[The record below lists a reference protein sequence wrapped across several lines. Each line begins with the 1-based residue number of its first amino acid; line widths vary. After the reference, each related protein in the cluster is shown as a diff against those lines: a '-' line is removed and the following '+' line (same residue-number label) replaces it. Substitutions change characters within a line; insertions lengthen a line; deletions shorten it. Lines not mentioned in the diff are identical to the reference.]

1 MTSAGTARFIDLPFA
16 EPKVIRSA
24 RPDGSA
30 VLGSGYTLADHPPH
44 MLAYLDRWAEA
55 APDRVFLAERDAAGG
70 WRELT
75 YGDAAERSGRL
86 AQTLL
91 DRGHDPARPIM
102 MLCDATVNMGV
113 LKLAAMRVGIPFVP
127 VSPAYSLMSETFE
140 KLRGVVQ
147 MIRPGLVYVS
157 KLAMF
162 ARALDAV
169 GLTDVPV
176 ICDDDT
182 PDRKGVEN
190 FDNWLGA
197 PPGPAVAEAFA
208 GVNGDTLAKILLTS
222 GSTGTPKGV
231 LNPQRMLC
239 SNGVAIDQLWPFL
252 GARPPVLVDWLPWS
266 HTFGTNF
273 NLGQILRHGGTMYID
288 AGKPAPGRIE
298 TTLANLRAVRP
309 NLLYNVPR
317 GFDMLLPHLEA
328 DDDFAAHVFGD
339 LDIIFYAGAALPKT
353 LWDRLEALSVKV
365 RGARVPILS
374 SLGATETGPCATLTH
389 WGPEVANSI
398 GLPIPGSEVK
408 LVPSG
413 DKTEIRVRGP
423 NVTPGYFG
431 APDLTAA
438 AFDEEGFFRL
448 GDAVKY
454 IDEARPERGLLF
466 DGRVA
471 ENFKL
476 LTGTWVA
483 AGLLRIAA
491 ISAGAPVIQDAVVT
505 GHDREE
511 VGLLVFPSPAGCR
524 AVAGDAPEDEALDD
538 LIHREAVRAAL
549 AHGLARHNADNP
561 GSSTRI
567 ARVLITTEPPSID
580 GNEITDKGY
589 LNQRAVLARRAD
601 LVERLY
607 AEPAGADVVL
617 VDPLS

>member
-1 MTSAGTARFIDLPFA
+1 MASAANAPFIDLPFA
-16 EPKVIRSA
+16 KPKVTRT
-24 RPDGSA
+24 RRDDGST
-30 VLGSGYTLADHPPH
+30 VLASGYALADYPPH

-55 APDRVFLAERDAAGG
+55 APDRVFLAERDAEDN

-75 YGDAAERSGRL
+75 YADAAERSGRL

-91 DRGHDPARPIM
+91 DRGHSAARPIM

-140 KLRGVVQ
+140 KLRGVVE

-157 KLAMF
+157 KQAMF
-162 ARALDAV
+162 ARALEAA
-169 GLTDVPV
+169 GLREVPLIADEPADGAATDN
-176 ICDDDT
+176 IQSF
-182 PDRKGVEN
+182 ES
-190 FDNWLGA
+190 WLRP

-208 GVNGDTLAKILLTS
+208 GVGPDTVAKILLTS

-239 SNGVAIDQLWPFL
+239 SNGVAVDQLWPFL
-252 GARPPVLVDWLPWS
+252 GARPPVMVDWLPWS

-273 NLGQILRHGGTMYID
+273 NLGQILRHGGSLYID

-298 TTLANLRAVRP
+298 TTLKNLRAVRP

-353 LWDRLEALSVKV
+353 LWDRLEALSVFV

-374 SLGATETGPCATLTH
+374 SLGATETGPVATLSH
-389 WGPEVANSI
+389 WGPEIANSI
-398 GLPIPGSEVK
+398 GLPIPGTEVK

-423 NVTPGYFG
+423 NVTPGYFD

-438 AFDEEGFFRL
+438 AFDEEDFFRL
-448 GDAVKY
+448 GDAVTY
-454 IDEARPERGLLF
+454 IDEAKPERGLLF

-505 GHDREE
+505 GHDREA
-511 VGLLVFPSPAGCR
+511 VGLLVFPNPAGCR
-524 AVAGDAPEDEALDD
+524 AVAGDVPEDEPLDAL
-538 LIHREAVRAAL
+538 IGREPVRSAL
-549 AHGLARHNADNP
+549 AAGLARHNSENP

-567 ARVLITTEPPSID
+567 ARALIMTEPLSID

-607 AEPAGADVVL
+607 AEPAAEDVVL
-617 VDPLS
+617 IA

>member
-1 MTSAGTARFIDLPFA
+1 
-16 EPKVIRSA
+16 
-24 RPDGSA
+24 
-30 VLGSGYTLADHPPH
+30 
-44 MLAYLDRWAEA
+44 
-55 APDRVFLAERDAAGG
+55 
-70 WRELT
+70 
-75 YGDAAERSGRL
+75 
-86 AQTLL
+86 
-91 DRGHDPARPIM
+91 
-102 MLCDATVNMGV
+102 MGI

-140 KLRGVVQ
+140 KLRGVAQ

-157 KLAMF
+157 NQAMF
-162 ARALDAV
+162 ARALEAA
-169 GLTDVPV
+169 GLSDVPV
-176 ICDDDT
+176 IADEPAD
-182 PDRKGVEN
+182 GAES
-190 FDNWLGA
+190 FESWLGN
-197 PPGPAVAEAFA
+197 PPGPAVAAAFEA
-208 GVNGDTLAKILLTS
+208 VTGDTVSKILLTS

-231 LNPQRMLC
+231 LNPQSMWC
-239 SNGVAIDQLWPFL
+239 SNGVAVDQLWPFL
-252 GARPPVLVDWLPWS
+252 GARPPVMVDWLPWS

-298 TTLANLRAVRP
+298 TTLKNLRAVRP

-339 LDIIFYAGAALPKT
+339 LDIIFYAGAALPKN
-353 LWDRLEALSVKV
+353 LWDRLEALSVFV

-374 SLGATETGPCATLTH
+374 SLGATETGPVATLSH

-398 GLPIPGSEVK
+398 GLPIPGTEVK

-423 NVTPGYFG
+423 NVTPGYFD

-438 AFDEEGFFRL
+438 AFDKEGFFRL

-454 IDEARPERGLLF
+454 IDEAKPERGLLF

-476 LTGTWVA
+476 MTGTWVA
-483 AGLLRIAA
+483 AGLLRLAA
-491 ISAGAPVIQDAVVT
+491 IAAGAPVIQDAVVT

-511 VGLLVFPSPAGCR
+511 IGLLVFPNPAGCR
-524 AVAGDAPEDEALDD
+524 EVAGEAPEDEALED
-538 LIHREAVRAAL
+538 LIKRDEVRAAL
-549 AHGLARHNADNP
+549 AKGLAKHNAENP

-567 ARVLITTEPPSID
+567 TRALIMTEPPSID

-601 LVERLY
+601 MVERLY
-607 AEPAGADVVL
+607 SAPVAEDVVV
-617 VDPLS
+617 VD

>member
-1 MTSAGTARFIDLPFA
+1 MASAASAPFIDLPFA
-16 EPKVIRSA
+16 APKVTRNA
-24 RPDGSA
+24 RPDGST
-30 VLGSGYTLADHPPH
+30 VLASGYTLADYPPH

-55 APDRVFLAERDAAGG
+55 APDRIFLAERDAEDN

-75 YGDAAERSGRL
+75 YADAAERSGRL
-86 AQTLL
+86 AQALL
-91 DRGHDPARPIM
+91 DRGHGPERPIM
-102 MLCDATVNMGV
+102 MLCDATVNMGI

-140 KLRGVVQ
+140 KLRGVVE
-147 MIRPGLVYVS
+147 MISPGLVYVS
-157 KLAMF
+157 KQAMF
-162 ARALDAV
+162 ARALDAA
-169 GLTDVPV
+169 GLRDVPV
-176 ICDDDT
+176 IADEPAD
-182 PDRKGVEN
+182 GAEN
-190 FDNWLGA
+190 FESWLGS
-197 PPGPAVAEAFA
+197 PPGPAVAAAFT
-208 GVNGDTLAKILLTS
+208 GVNADTVSKILLTS

-273 NLGQILRHGGTMYID
+273 NLCQILRHGGSMYID

-298 TTLANLRAVRP
+298 TTLKNLRAVRP

-339 LDIIFYAGAALPKT
+339 LDIIFYAGAALPKN
-353 LWDRLEALSVKV
+353 LWDRLEALSVFV

-374 SLGATETGPCATLTH
+374 SLGATETGPVATLSH

-398 GLPIPGSEVK
+398 GLPIPGTEVK

-423 NVTPGYFG
+423 NVTPGYFD

-448 GDAVKY
+448 GDAVTY
-454 IDEARPERGLLF
+454 IDEAKPERGLLF

-483 AGLLRIAA
+483 AGLLRLAA

-511 VGLLVFPSPAGCR
+511 IGLLVFPNLAGCR
-524 AVAGDAPEDEALDD
+524 EVAGDAPEDEALDV
-538 LIHREAVRAAL
+538 LIGRDEVRAAL
-549 AHGLARHNADNP
+549 AQGLAKHNAENP

-567 ARVLITTEPPSID
+567 TRALIMTEPPSID

-607 AEPAGADVVL
+607 AEPVSDDVV
-617 VDPLS
+617 VIA